1 MKQQAHASTCP
12 AHACNERATNATERI
27 CLSDSLT
34 VCDSD
39 QLAVAAG
46 LAHLLEHMAF
56 KGTARIGA
64 LDFKRESAILDTL
77 DEGASS

>member
-1 MKQQAHASTCP
+1 MLYLGLDP
-12 AHACNERATNATERI
+12 LVACADWLPN
-27 CLSDSLT
+27 
-34 VCDSD
+34 
-39 QLAVAAG
+39 AAG

-77 DEGASS
+77 DEGARPSNDLTHPVEPAQPTA